1 MTLSGADAHAQ
12 QSQFNISAPALREKP
27 QQSRQQLSADEEKQL
42 EQLKRR
48 DAEVRQHEHAH
59 KAAAGQ
65 FVSGGP
71 SYDYE
76 TGPDGKQY
84 AVGGEVQID
93 TSEVPNDP
101 QATMKKAQQ
110 IKRAALA
117 PKDPSSQDRKI
128 AAEASKMEAKAR
140 QELGELKREE
150 KQLYNQ
156 NGQKAGHLPQAAV
169 FDLFV

>member
-1 MTLSGADAHAQ
+1 MTISGADFHSHQSHFQVSAQ
-12 QSQFNISAPALREKP
+12 TSKEQPPQSP
-27 QQSRQQLSADEEKQL
+27 QQLTPEKEKQI
-42 EQLKRR
+42 EQLKKR
-48 DAEVRQHEHAH
+48 DAEVRRHEHAH

-65 FVSGGP
+65 YASGGP
-71 SYDYE
+71 SYDYQ

-101 QATMKKAQQ
+101 QATIKKAQR

-117 PKDPSSQDRKI
+117 PKDPSSQDRKV
-128 AAEASKMEAKAR
+128 AAEASKMETKAR
-140 QELGELKREE
+140 QELADLKQQEN
-150 KQLYNQ
+150 QLYNQ
-156 NGQKAGHLPQAAV
+156 SGQKAGHPPQPAV

>member
-1 MTLSGADAHAQ
+1 MTISGADSRAY
-12 QSQFNISAPALREKP
+12 QSNFNVSAGSLREKP
-27 QQSRQQLSADEEKQL
+27 QESSQQISSEEKKQV
-42 EQLKRR
+42 EQLKKR
-48 DAEVRQHEHAH
+48 DAEVRRHEQAH

-65 FVSGGP
+65 FASGGP
-71 SYDYE
+71 SYDYQ

-101 QATMKKAQQ
+101 QATIKKAQQ

-117 PKDPSSQDRKI
+117 PKDPSSQDRKV
-128 AAEASKMEAKAR
+128 AAEASKMETKAR
-140 QELGELKREE
+140 QELADLKQQE

-156 NGQKAGHLPQAAV
+156 SGQKAGHPPQPAV

>member
-1 MTLSGADAHAQ
+1 MTISGADSHAQ
-12 QSQFNISAPALREKP
+12 QSNFNVSASSLREKP
-27 QQSRQQLSADEEKQL
+27 QQSSQQLSSEEKKQV

-48 DAEVRQHEHAH
+48 DVEVKRHEQAH
-59 KAAAGQ
+59 KSVAGQ
-65 FVSGGP
+65 FASGGP
-71 SYDYE
+71 SYEYQ

-93 TSEVPNDP
+93 TSEVSNDP
-101 QATMKKAQQ
+101 QATIQKAQQ

-117 PKDPSSQDRKI
+117 PKDPSSQDRQI

-140 QELGELKREE
+140 QKLTELKQEE

-156 NGQKAGHLPQAAV
+156 NGQKADHPSQPAV

>member
-1 MTLSGADAHAQ
+1 MTLSGADFHSHQSHFQVSAHTSKEQ
-12 QSQFNISAPALREKP
+12 P
-27 QQSRQQLSADEEKQL
+27 QQSSQQLSADEKKQV

-48 DAEVRQHEHAH
+48 DSEVKRHEQAH

-65 FVSGGP
+65 FASGGP
-71 SYDYE
+71 SYEYQ

-101 QATMKKAQQ
+101 QATIQKAQQ

-117 PKDPSSQDRKI
+117 PKDPSAQDRNV
-128 AAEASKMEAKAR
+128 AAEASKMESKAR
-140 QELGELKREE
+140 QELADLKQQE
-150 KQLYNQ
+150 KQLYNR
-156 NGQKAGHLPQAAV
+156 NGQKAGHPSQLAV

>member
-1 MTLSGADAHAQ
+1 MTLSGADFHSH
-12 QSQFNISAPALREKP
+12 QSHFQVSPHNSKEQP
-27 QQSRQQLSADEEKQL
+27 QQSSQQLSSEEKKQV

-48 DAEVRQHEHAH
+48 DSEVKRHEQAH

-65 FVSGGP
+65 FASGGP
-71 SYDYE
+71 SYEYQ

-101 QATMKKAQQ
+101 QATIQKAQQ

-117 PKDPSSQDRKI
+117 PKDPSSQDRKV
-128 AAEASKMEAKAR
+128 AAEASKMESKAR
-140 QELGELKREE
+140 QELADLKQQE

-156 NGQKAGHLPQAAV
+156 SGQKAGHPPQPAV

>member
-1 MTLSGADAHAQ
+1 MTLSGADFRAY
-12 QSQFNISAPALREKP
+12 QSNFSVSAGSLQEKP
-27 QQSRQQLSADEEKQL
+27 QQSSQQISSEEKKQV

-65 FVSGGP
+65 FASGGP
-71 SYDYE
+71 SYDYQ

-93 TSEVPNDP
+93 TSEVPDDP
-101 QATMKKAQQ
+101 QATIKKAQQ

-117 PKDPSSQDRKI
+117 PKDPSSQDRKV
-128 AAEASKMEAKAR
+128 AAEASKMETKAR
-140 QELGELKREE
+140 QELADLKQQE

-156 NGQKAGHLPQAAV
+156 SGQKAGHPPQPAV

>member
-1 MTLSGADAHAQ
+1 MTLSGADFHSRQSHFQVSAHTSKEQ
-12 QSQFNISAPALREKP
+12 P
-27 QQSRQQLSADEEKQL
+27 QHSPQQLSPDEKKQV

-48 DAEVRQHEHAH
+48 DAEVKRHEQAH
-59 KAAAGQ
+59 KTAAGQ
-65 FVSGGP
+65 FASGGP
-71 SYDYE
+71 SYEYQ

-101 QATMKKAQQ
+101 QATIQKAQQ

-117 PKDPSSQDRKI
+117 PKDPSSQDRKV
-128 AAEASKMEAKAR
+128 AAEASKMEMKAR
-140 QELGELKREE
+140 QELADLKQQE

-156 NGQKAGHLPQAAV
+156 SGQKAGNPPQPAV

>member
-1 MTLSGADAHAQ
+1 MTISGADFHSHQSHFQLSAQ
-12 QSQFNISAPALREKP
+12 TSKEQP
-27 QQSRQQLSADEEKQL
+27 QQSPQQLTPEKEKQI
-42 EQLKRR
+42 EQLKKR
-48 DAEVRQHEHAH
+48 DAEVRRHEHAH

-65 FVSGGP
+65 YASGGP
-71 SYDYE
+71 SYDYQ

-101 QATMKKAQQ
+101 QATIKKAQQ

-117 PKDPSSQDRKI
+117 PKDPSSQDRKV
-128 AAEASKMEAKAR
+128 AAEASKMETKAR
-140 QELGELKREE
+140 QELAELKQQE

-156 NGQKAGHLPQAAV
+156 SGQKAGHPPQPAV